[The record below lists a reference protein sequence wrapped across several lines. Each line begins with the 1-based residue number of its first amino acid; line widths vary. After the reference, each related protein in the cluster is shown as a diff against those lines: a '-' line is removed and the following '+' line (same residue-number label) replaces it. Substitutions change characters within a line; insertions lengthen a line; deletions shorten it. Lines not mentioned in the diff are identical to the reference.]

1 MSQIANIAAY
11 KFTPLAD
18 REGLKTALHARA
30 TQLELKGTVLLAP
43 EGINLFLAGDAES
56 VHSWLDAL
64 RTDARFSDIDVKW
77 SWSDHVPFRRL
88 RIRLK
93 NEIVTLRLPDV
104 APGEAPYLP
113 AAELER
119 WLDEGRDIVLLDTRN
134 AWEVA
139 AGSFEAA
146 IDPGLRSFGEF
157 PRAIE
162 ELMPLRDKTIVTFCT
177 GGIRCEKA
185 APLMRARG
193 FEHVYQLEG
202 GILKYFEIVG
212 GRHWRGNCV
221 VFDDRGALDPELRPA
236 SAEA

>member
-1 MSQIANIAAY
+1 MSQIANIAGY
-11 KFTPLAD
+11 KFIPLSE
-18 REGLKTALHARA
+18 REALKATLHARS
-30 TQLELKGTVLLAP
+30 TELGLKGTVLLAP
-43 EGINLFLAGDAES
+43 EGINFFLAGDAAS
-56 VHSWLDAL
+56 IHGWLDAL
-64 RTDARFSDIDVKW
+64 REDARFSDIDVKW

-88 RIRLK
+88 RVKLK
-93 NEIVTLRLPDV
+93 KEIVTLRVPDV
-104 APGEAPYLP
+104 APGDAPYLP
-113 AAELER
+113 AAELQR

-146 IDPGLRSFGEF
+146 VDPGLRSFGDF

-162 ELMPLRDKTIVTFCT
+162 DLMPLRGKTIVTFCT

-202 GILKYFEIVG
+202 GILKYFEIAG
-212 GRHWRGNCV
+212 GRHWHGNCV
-221 VFDDRGALDPELRPA
+221 VFDERGALDPQLRPA
-236 SAEA
+236 AAQP